1 MTQRLGKLVVYVLQT
16 QGKDGTPWHWE
27 YGGEGVGN
35 AYSRL
40 SGLHPWAVNEG
51 TRSAEV
57 TGGRQFAADWR
68 SMRTGKANQQER
80 IVKVLNKGIELHQ

>member
-1 MTQRLGKLVVYVLQT
+1 MLLHGTGNMEERELGTYI
-16 QGKDGTPWHWE
+16 
-27 YGGEGVGN
+27 
-35 AYSRL
+35 ARL